1 MNTHRWIATI
11 SLGLG
16 LALVAQLAVAQ
27 TTNQRIR
34 GTITAADGNVLS
46 VKTRE
51 GQDIKINIPDNVG
64 VSAAKAVTLGDFKP
78 GAYVGATARINAAG
92 VLVASEVHAL
102 PPAAAPGHT
111 PWDSA
116 PGDTMT
122 NANLVKVVKT
132 AAGNELTMEFKGGSR
147 QILVPEGTPVV
158 DFVPGDRSLLVPG
171 ATIFTGAQVAADG
184 RISAARISVSK
195 DGVKP
200 PQ

>member
-1 MNTHRWIATI
+1 MKSYRLAAIVA
-11 SLGLG
+11 

-34 GTITAADGNVLS
+34 GTITAVEGSTLS

-51 GQDIKINIPDNVG
+51 GQDIKISMPDNVT
-64 VSAAKAVTLGDFKP
+64 VTAAKAVTLADFKP
-78 GAYVGATARINAAG
+78 DAYVGVTARMNAAG

-102 PPAAAPGHT
+102 PPAAPSGHT
-111 PWDSA
+111 PWDSS

-132 AAGNELTMEFKGGSR
+132 ASGNELTMEFKGGSR
-147 QILVPEGTPVV
+147 QIMVPEGTPIV
-158 DFVPGDRSLLVPG
+158 DFVPGDKSLLVPG
-171 ATIFTGAQVAADG
+171 ATIFTGAQVTDG
-184 RISAARISVSK
+184 KITAARIAVSK